1 LTKEERKIENL
12 FKNHRLERWNKGL
25 QKGLTQ
31 YVAKTYDEE
40 RDEREKIEI
49 MERQINDRDM
59 MGQAQTANIEIEML
73 EQEQRDHEG
82 QMIEEDVYNMNDIPD
97 DDDMGV
103 NDDMYMLHYDDHE
116 E

>member
-1 LTKEERKIENL
+1 MTKQEREIENL

-40 RDEREKIEI
+40 RDERERLEI
-49 MERQINDRDM
+49 MERQINDREM

-73 EQEQRDHEG
+73 EQERQDHEG
-82 QMIEEDVYNMNDIPD
+82 QMIEEDAYNMNDMPN
-97 DDDMGV
+97 DDDMGD